1 MIQTAIN
8 LEPLYPG
15 MDFCEK
21 IRRVS
26 AAGFH
31 AIEFWSWHDK
41 ELTDIRETCAECGV
55 TVEAFS
61 GTSIYSLCDRASS
74 TAFIDWVRQSIETAK
89 MLNCRKLI
97 LFPNHFTPQG
107 CSDFR
112 DQYTRDAMLAACT
125 ATLTKLAPILEQSG
139 ITALLEPLNNLG
151 DDTGM
156 SVTTTQTGADIVR
169 AVDSPNVRLL
179 CDVYHM
185 QVMHG
190 DLMGNL
196 WRNLDIVPYIH
207 LADAPER
214 HEPGTGEI
222 NFDYL
227 LPQTAAEGFDGT
239 ICFEYFPAGDTEAG
253 FPALHRLE
261 TLF

>member
-1 MIQTAIN
+1 MEWSKLKNII
-8 LEPLYPG
+8 LLLL
-15 MDFCEK
+15 
-21 IRRVS
+21 VS
-26 AAGFH
+26 
-31 AIEFWSWHDK
+31 
-41 ELTDIRETCAECGV
+41 V
-55 TVEAFS
+55 NAF
-61 GTSIYSLCDRASS
+61 L
-74 TAFIDWVRQSIETAK
+74 
-89 MLNCRKLI
+89 LI
-97 LFPNHFTPQG
+97 LVGVQE
-107 CSDFR
+107 SRAARYEED
-112 DQYTRDAMLAACT
+112 TRQAAVRV
-125 ATLTKLAPILEQSG
+125 LEQSG